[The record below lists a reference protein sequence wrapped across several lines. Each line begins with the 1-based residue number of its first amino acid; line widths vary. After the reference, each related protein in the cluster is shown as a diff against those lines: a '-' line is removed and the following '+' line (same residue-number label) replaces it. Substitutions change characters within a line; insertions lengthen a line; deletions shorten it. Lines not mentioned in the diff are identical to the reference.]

1 MSFKF
6 QLPPITAESGIDKL
20 RSYLMQMT
28 DQLEYAL
35 NNIETSNFTLETQKQ
50 VVTKPEQYT
59 EQSVDEAVA
68 VLKDMI
74 IKNAEVIEQHMD
86 EITQELHGDYTA
98 LSTEFG
104 EYKQESTAQ
113 ITANAE
119 SITQN
124 ISVTQTIKSDVTG
137 LQSNVTDLSNNKANA
152 TDVSAQNTWISKT
165 DSYIKTGVLYF
176 NGLTPVS
183 GIALGQIIHETVNG
197 EDCMK
202 RQGFYATFTPQELA
216 FYIDTT
222 KVAYVSNDKLFI
234 NKAEIITGDMN
245 FGRYAIKDESGKGL
259 TFKWKGN

>member
-68 VLKDMI
+68 ILKDMI

-98 LSTEFG
+98 LSSEFG
-104 EYKQESTAQ
+104 AYKEESTAQ
-113 ITANAE
+113 ITANAN

-124 ISVTQTIKSDVTG
+124 ISITQTIRSDVAG
-137 LQSNVTDLSNNKANA
+137 LNSSVSNLNINKANA
-152 TDVSAQNTWISKT
+152 TDVSTQGSWIQQT
-165 DSYIKTGVLYF
+165 DSYVKTGVLYYE
-176 NGLTPVS
+176 GLTPVT
-183 GIALGQIIHETVNG
+183 GIALGQIQHEIVNG
-197 EDCMK
+197 NDCMK
-202 RQGFYATFTPQELA
+202 RVGFYATFTPQELA
-216 FYIDTT
+216 FYKDST
-222 KVAYVSNDKLFI
+222 KVAYVSNDKLYI
-234 NKAEIITGDMN
+234 NKAEILNEFD
-245 FGRYAIKDESGKGL
+245 FGRYEYKDESGRGL
-259 TFKWKGN
+259 TLKWKG

>member
-35 NNIETSNFTLETQKQ
+35 NNIETSNFTLEAQQQITK
-50 VVTKPEQYT
+50 KPEQYT
-59 EQSVDEAVA
+59 EQSVDEAVSL
-68 VLKDMI
+68 LKDLI
-74 IKNAEVIEQHMD
+74 VKNAEVIESHMD
-86 EITQELHGDYTA
+86 EISQELHGEYTA
-98 LSTEFG
+98 LSSDFG
-104 EYKQESTAQ
+104 EYKEESTAK
-113 ITANAE
+113 ITANAQN
-119 SITQN
+119 ITQQYST
-124 ISVTQTIKSDVTG
+124 IQTVKGDVSG
-137 LQSNVTDLSNNKANA
+137 LQSNVTDLSDNKANA
-152 TDVSAQNTWISKT
+152 TDVSAQNSWITQT

-176 NGLTPVS
+176 EGLTPIT
-183 GIALGQIIHETVNG
+183 GIALGQIQHETVNG

-216 FYIDTT
+216 FFIGST

-259 TFKWKGN
+259 TFKWKG